1 MFKINRAL
9 LLFDNSKTIVDIE
22 LSAFYISNMDIDN
35 AATMLAEL
43 GNPHRLA
50 TFRLLVQAGPEGLPV
65 KAIQD
70 HLGIPKS
77 TLSHHILHM
86 VSVGI
91 VTQTREGRSLR
102 CRIDYERVRGLM
114 DFLMEDCCAGLDRHC
129 DFEEEL
135 VG

>member
-1 MFKINRAL
+1 MN
-9 LLFDNSKTIVDIE
+9 
-22 LSAFYISNMDIDN
+22 IDA

-50 TFRLLVQAGPEGLPV
+50 TFRLLVRAGPAGLPV
-65 KAIQD
+65 KAIQH

-102 CRIDYERVRGLM
+102 CRIEYAEVRSLL
-114 DFLMEDCCAGLDRHC
+114 DFLMEDCCAGLDAHDEFR
-129 DFEEEL
+129 EEV

>member
-1 MFKINRAL
+1 
-9 LLFDNSKTIVDIE
+9 
-22 LSAFYISNMDIDN
+22 MDIDN

-43 GNPHRLA
+43 GSPHRLA

-86 VSVGI
+86 VSAGI

-102 CRIDYERVRGLM
+102 CRIDYERVRGLL

-129 DFEEEL
+129 AFEEEL
-135 VG
+135 TG

>member
-1 MFKINRAL
+1 M
-9 LLFDNSKTIVDIE
+9 VDSRPGNFY
-22 LSAFYISNMDIDN
+22 LSIMEIDT

-50 TFRLLVQAGPEGLPV
+50 AFRLLVRSGPDGLPV

-77 TLSHHILHM
+77 TLSHHISHM
-86 VSVGI
+86 IWAGI

-102 CRIDYERVRGLM
+102 CRIDYARVRGML
-114 DFLMEDCCAGLDRHC
+114 DFLMEDCCAGLERH
-129 DFEEEL
+129 DAGQEEL
-135 VG
+135 RR

>member
-1 MFKINRAL
+1 MN
-9 LLFDNSKTIVDIE
+9 
-22 LSAFYISNMDIDN
+22 IDT

-50 TFRLLVQAGPEGLPV
+50 TFRLLVRAGPEGLPV
-65 KAIQD
+65 KAIQE

-102 CRIDYERVRGLM
+102 CRIDCAVVRALL
-114 DFLMEDCCAGLDRHC
+114 DFLMEDCCAGLEQHDEY
-129 DFEEEL
+129 EEEL
-135 VG
+135 AV

>member
-1 MFKINRAL
+1 MN
-9 LLFDNSKTIVDIE
+9 
-22 LSAFYISNMDIDN
+22 IDN

-43 GNPHRLA
+43 GSPHRLA
-50 TFRLLVQAGPEGLPV
+50 TFKLLVQAGPEGLPV

-102 CRIDYERVRGLM
+102 CRIDYGRVRGLL

-129 DFEEEL
+129 GIEEEM

>member
-1 MFKINRAL
+1 M
-9 LLFDNSKTIVDIE
+9 E
-22 LSAFYISNMDIDN
+22 LEN
-35 AATMLAEL
+35 AATMLCEL

-50 TFRLLVQAGPEGLPV
+50 AFRLLVQSGPEGLPV

-86 VSVGI
+86 VSAGI

-102 CRIDYERVRGLM
+102 CRIDYERVRGLL
-114 DFLMEDCCAGLDRHC
+114 DFLMQDCCAGLDSHC
-129 DFEEEL
+129 AAEKKEMA
-135 VG
+135 G